1 MKTQKLDRIAL
12 AFALVLAGCG
22 GAEDTPSA
30 GTPAPS
36 AIAPSPGPSPAPGPA
51 PSPAPAPTPAPAP
64 APAPT
69 PSPAP
74 APSPEVQRGAM
85 LYLQCAGCH
94 GEDPG
99 IGTRGIYK
107 GTMASVLVAAYRRVS
122 TMNVYLNTLSSTDNE
137 DLAAYIRN
145 RVGP

>member
-22 GAEDTPSA
+22 GAEDTPSG

-51 PSPAPAPTPAPAP
+51 PSPA
-64 APAPT
+64 
-69 PSPAP
+69 PAP

>member
-1 MKTQKLDRIAL
+1 MTRQKLDRIAL

-22 GAEDTPSA
+22 GGEDSPP
-30 GTPAPS
+30 GNTPAPS
-36 AIAPSPGPSPAPGPA
+36 AIAPSPGPAPA
-51 PSPAPAPTPAPAP
+51 PSPAPGPSPAPTPTPT
-64 APAPT
+64 PAPT

-74 APSPEVQRGAM
+74 APSPEVQRGAT
-85 LYLQCAGCH
+85 LYVQCAGCH

-122 TMNVYLNTLSSTDNE
+122 AMNVYLNTLSSTDNE
-137 DLAAYIRN
+137 DLAAYIRS

>member
-1 MKTQKLDRIAL
+1 MNTQKLDRIAL

-22 GAEDTPSA
+22 GAEDTPSG

-51 PSPAPAPTPAPAP
+51 PSPAPTPAPAP